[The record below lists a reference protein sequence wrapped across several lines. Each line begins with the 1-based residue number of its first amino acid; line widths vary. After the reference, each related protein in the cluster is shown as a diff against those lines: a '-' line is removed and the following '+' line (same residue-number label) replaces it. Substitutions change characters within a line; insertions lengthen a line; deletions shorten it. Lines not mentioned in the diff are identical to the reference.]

1 MVSEDPESGKL
12 TNKQQIDA
20 GIKPPD
26 ERDSLD
32 EIIHRMNERFPDD
45 FTEKDKVLLEALYR
59 SFENNP
65 DMKVV
70 SMAKT
75 NSQEMFVDNLF
86 KDVFQDKVMA
96 EYDQNQQ
103 AFEKLVGADD
113 AYYKLVYTL
122 LAKDLYKSY
131 RSKV

>member
-1 MVSEDPESGKL
+1 
-12 TNKQQIDA
+12 
-20 GIKPPD
+20 
-26 ERDSLD
+26 
-32 EIIHRMNERFPDD
+32 
-45 FTEKDKVLLEALYR
+45 
-59 SFENNP
+59 
-65 DMKVV
+65 MKVV
-70 SMAKT
+70 SMAKN

-103 AFEKLVGADD
+103 EFEKLVGADD